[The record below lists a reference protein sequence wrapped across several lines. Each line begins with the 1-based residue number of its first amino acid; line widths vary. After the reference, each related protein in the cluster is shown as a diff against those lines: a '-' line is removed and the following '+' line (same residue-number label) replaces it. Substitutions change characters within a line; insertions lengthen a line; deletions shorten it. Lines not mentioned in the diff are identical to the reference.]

1 MLATAGRALGLA
13 VVLTALVLAPAIGY
27 ANTHVLLIFGA
38 VAAVLTVLGR
48 SVESGTAPSTS
59 LRLVPLPRSAGEDPV
74 GAVPTQENRQSSEDE
89 RVLHREAGEGDQR
102 SWWRGR
108 PRTQTLTTLLFAI
121 AFALILIAALG
132 AMRQPADLLALVPY
146 LAPLCF
152 LPFASVIGDRAPN
165 LARLA
170 LIGAGIGLVSA
181 LALRYGIGRP
191 RAGEGSFITDP
202 YRLAVTTLLCA
213 TLALGALF
221 TRERWRWLSLLGL
234 VAAAGVI
241 WLTGSR
247 TALLGVP
254 AVLLITALCFVRK
267 PVAIAGL
274 LLGTAALGAVA
285 LFVELPGRS
294 RMRLW
299 DVLGG
304 IARGDSVADESIW
317 VRIRLWSEALRDIP
331 NAPIFGHGWGDWLMA
346 PLRDR
351 FPSDLESLHTIQ
363 HMHNDALHYAMAG
376 GVLGIAAWLLL
387 LAAPLAGYVALPR
400 EQRTRQRLHAILVLV
415 GGYFVLGLA
424 DIMLASPAQL
434 TLYVAL
440 TAVVLSP
447 SKSSVR

>member
-1 MLATAGRALGLA
+1 MLATAGRMLGLA
-13 VVLTALVLAPAIGY
+13 VILTALVLAPAIGY

-38 VAAVLTVLGR
+38 GAAVLLVLGR
-48 SVESGTAPSTS
+48 STESATAPSTAYGGPPPP
-59 LRLVPLPRSAGEDPV
+59 LRRGGSPRSTAAATAGSSPVRSTGEGKQPV
-74 GAVPTQENRQSSEDE
+74 G
-89 RVLHREAGEGDQR
+89 
-102 SWWRGR
+102 WWRGR
-108 PRTQTLTTLLFAI
+108 PRAERSTGFLFAL

-132 AMRQPADLLALVPY
+132 AMRQPSDLLALVPY

-170 LIGAGIGLVSA
+170 LIGSGVGLVFA
-181 LALRYGIGRP
+181 LALRYGIGNP

-221 TRERWRWLSLLGL
+221 THERWRWLSLLGL

-267 PVAIAGL
+267 PIAIAGL
-274 LLGTAALGAVA
+274 LLGTAALAAAA
-285 LFVELPGRS
+285 LFVELPGKS

-304 IARGDSVADESIW
+304 IARGDVVADESIW
-317 VRIRLWSEALRDIP
+317 VRMRLWDLGLGDFGNTP
-331 NAPIFGHGWGDWLMA
+331 VFGHGWGDRLMA

-351 FPSDLESLHTIQ
+351 FPQDLESLHTIQ
-363 HMHNDALHYAMAG
+363 HMHNDALHFAMAG
-376 GVLGIAAWLLL
+376 GILGLAAWLLL
-387 LAAPLAGYVALPR
+387 LSAPLAGYFALPR
-400 EQRTRQRLHAILVLV
+400 EARSRQRLHATLVLV
-415 GGYFVLGLA
+415 GGYLVLGLP

-440 TAVVLSP
+440 TAIVLSAGRP
-447 SKSSVR
+447 ETARQ